1 MKTVLIGVTG
11 CVAIYKACEVIRGLQ
26 KAGIRVK
33 VVMTDHATEFIQPAL
48 FRALTREP
56 VAVGLFDDA
65 PGDPIHHI
73 SLAKEAD
80 LFLIAPCTA
89 NVMGKIANGVADDL
103 LTTTAMATTATLAIA
118 PAMNMNMYES
128 AANQENMR
136 ILKERDVRF
145 IDAESGYLACGDVG
159 KGRLADPDDIVAF
172 ALELL
177 KVKQDLAGRRVL
189 ITAGPTV
196 EPIDPVRYISNPS
209 SGKTGFAIAEAAQER
224 GAYVTVVSGPVSLSD
239 PAGVEIVRVK
249 TACQM
254 FDAVDERFDGV
265 DIAVFTAAVSDF
277 RPAEQAASKLKK
289 GYADDALTCIN
300 LVENPDILATMGARK
315 HPGQVVVGYAAETED
330 VVENARKK
338 LASKNADFIVG
349 NLAGEGRAFGT
360 DDNEIVLVDETEER
374 EIGPAPKRVLADAIL
389 DRAVAILESHRLDE

>member
-26 KAGIRVK
+26 KAGVRVK
-33 VVMTDHATEFIQPAL
+33 VVMTEHSTEFIQPAL

-80 LFLIAPCTA
+80 VFLIAPCTA
-89 NVMGKIANGVADDL
+89 NVMGKIANGIADDL
-103 LTTTAMATTATLAIA
+103 LTTTAMATTAKLAIA
-118 PAMNMNMYES
+118 PAMNVNMYES

-136 ILKERDVRF
+136 VLRSRGVAF

-172 ALELL
+172 VLDLL
-177 KVKQDLAGRRVL
+177 QVKRDLAGCRVL

-196 EPIDPVRYISNPS
+196 EPIDPVRFISNPS

-224 GAYVTVVSGPVSLSD
+224 GADVTLVTGPVKLQD
-239 PAGVEIVRVK
+239 VPGVETVRVK
-249 TACQM
+249 TALQM
-254 FDAVDERFDGV
+254 FDAVDGRFGEA

-277 RPAEQAASKLKK
+277 RPAASAPSKLKK
-289 GYADDALTCIN
+289 GRADESLTRIE

-315 HPGQVVVGYAAETED
+315 KPGQVVVGYAAETED
-330 VVENARKK
+330 VEENARLK
-338 LASKNADFIVG
+338 LERKNADFIVG

-360 DDNEIVLVDETEER
+360 DDNELLIVDGNGAEKAGPASKRALADIVLDK
-374 EIGPAPKRVLADAIL
+374 AASLLA
-389 DRAVAILESHRLDE
+389 RS